1 MSERDAARQAR
12 LQEDLL
18 DTLDEE
24 LEMEID
30 DHLLGGESISEESR
44 ETRRMYFR
52 ELFRLQGEL
61 VKLQDWVIETGHRL
75 VVIFEGRD
83 AAGKGGA
90 IKSSSAPCPSSKRC
104 SCAPASRSSSTGSR

>member
-30 DHLLGGESISEESR
+30 DHLLGGG
-44 ETRRMYFR
+44 RRHQR
-52 ELFRLQGEL
+52 
-61 VKLQDWVIETGHRL
+61 
-75 VVIFEGRD
+75 
-83 AAGKGGA
+83 
-90 IKSSSAPCPSSKRC
+90 
-104 SCAPASRSSSTGSR
+104 